1 MGLFDVIKQ
10 QGLNV
15 LQQGTDALN
24 NLTGNQPAQQSSSS
38 PSGMPPTPPAPAPAA
53 PTQGDGIY
61 GNYLEHLIDMALA
74 DGDLTEKEKQVL
86 FKKAEAMGI
95 DLDEFEMV
103 LDARLFEKQKAM
115 QVPQPAVSGAAPTSN
130 KYGDVKKCPGCGA
143 IVESFTTRCS
153 YCGLEFNNIGTVASI
168 QTLMQQLRDFDAKNG
183 GIEIINMFTGG
194 TMRRNQKKKQIIM
207 NFPFPTTKNDILEF
221 LSMAV
226 PLAKYRG
233 GFGGAEDANI
243 LAPAW
248 KAKCEQLIM
257 KARLSMTDDPN
268 TLAVIEEYARELKI
282 K

>member
-10 QGLNV
+10 QGINV

-95 DLDEFEMV
+95 DLDELEMV

-115 QVPQPAVSGAAPTSN
+115 QAPQPVAAGAAPKSE
-130 KYGDVKKCPGCGA
+130 KYGDVKKCPSCGA
-143 IVESFTTRCS
+143 MIESFTTRCPD
-153 YCGLEFNNIGTVASI
+153 CGFEFRNIEAVSSSNALFKKLES
-168 QTLMQQLRDFDAKNG
+168 LDS
-183 GIEIINMFTGG
+183 
-194 TMRRNQKKKQIIM
+194 QKKGGFFDVFKDAAISDKKIQVIKT
-207 NFPFPTTKNDILEF
+207 FPIPNTKEDLLEF
-221 LSMAV
+221 LSMAA
-226 PLAKYRG
+226 PLGKPKSIWSAG
-233 GFGGAEDANI
+233 EDAETQRLRN
-243 LAPAW
+243 AW
-248 KAKCEQLIM
+248 REKCVQVIM
-257 KARLSMTDDPN
+257 KARFSMKDDPD
-268 TLAVIEEYARELKI
+268 TLAEIEKYAKELKI